1 MHTYYLLSIMEPQNI
16 ENIQLSAS
24 VLSYI
29 EKDPQTGVYTR
40 SAFMHYAT
48 QQMVDHPDT
57 EYVIIATDIADFKRI
72 IEVYGDKVSVE
83 IVADNAAMLQEIMPE
98 GSIIGRYGYDQF
110 VCLAE
115 RLKCREK
122 RDEIDERFQNSM
134 QCNGVSYTLKAGV
147 CVCQGQQHNINL
159 YVEYAIAALSTI
171 KHQYGHNV
179 SVVDDALL
187 NQLHR
192 RSVIEENMEA
202 ALRNEQFQVYYQPK
216 HDVRTGKLVGAEAL
230 IRWIHPTLGFMSPG
244 EFIPVFE
251 QSGFIGEADAFVWG
265 KTCQNQ
271 RRWMDM
277 GLPVVPISVNS
288 SRIEFTRDTTYFDRR
303 MELAKRWGVPAE
315 LMHIEMTETMFGDR
329 MDDVVAILQKCRD
342 YGFGIELDDFGI
354 GYSSLHTLVD
364 LPLDIVKLDM
374 SFVRQID
381 DPKKARL
388 MRGCV
393 NLIKSMNLKIVAEG
407 VETQHQEERI
417 REMDIDVVQGYY
429 YSRPLPAKDFE
440 EYMKKTQVLTVLEM
454 QARDKVKQISG
465 NVFAYQDNIQKLFAR
480 VLGGVLNMWKGVFII
495 DVRTGLSEELCG
507 DSYFR
512 ERVTESVDSYEIM
525 KVYTETSL
533 RPEQRQPYLDFFDFK
548 TMEERFEK
556 QTRLILDLEDL
567 HSGWMRSTIVP
578 AAYDENGRLSHIML
592 AVEKIEGKN

>member
-1 MHTYYLLSIMEPQNI
+1 METQNI
-16 ENIQLSAS
+16 ENNQLSSS

-48 QQMVDHPDT
+48 QRMVENPDT
-57 EYVIIATDIADFKRI
+57 EYVIVATDIADFKRI
-72 IEVYGDKVSVE
+72 IEVYGEKVSVE
-83 IVADNAAMLQEIMPE
+83 IVAGNAAMLQEIMPE
-98 GSIIGRYGYDQF
+98 GTIIGRYGYDQF
-110 VCLAE
+110 VCLAD
-115 RLKCREK
+115 RLKCREMK
-122 RDEIDERFQNSM
+122 AEMDACFQKSM
-134 QCNGVSYTLKAGV
+134 QCNGISYSLKAGV
-147 CVCQGQQHNINL
+147 CACQGQQYNTNL

-171 KHQYGHNV
+171 KHQYGRNLA
-179 SVVDDALL
+179 VVDDALL

-202 ALRNEQFQVYYQPK
+202 ALREEQFQVYYQPK
-216 HDVRTGKLVGAEAL
+216 HDVKTGKMVGAEAL

-251 QSGFIGEADAFVWG
+251 QSGFIGEVDAFVWG
-265 KTCQNQ
+265 KTCQYQ

-407 VETQHQEERI
+407 VETQHQEDRI
-417 REMDIDVVQGYY
+417 HEMAIDVVQGYY

-440 EYMKKTQVLTVLEM
+440 EYMKKTQVLTVVEM
-454 QARDKVKQISG
+454 QARDSIKQISG
-465 NVFAYQDNIQKLFAR
+465 NVFAYQDNIQKLFGR
-480 VLGGVLNMWKGVFII
+480 VLGGVLNMWKAVFII

-512 ERVTESVDSYEIM
+512 DRVTESVDSYEIM
-525 KVYTETSL
+525 KVYTETAL
-533 RPEQRQPYLDFFDFK
+533 RPEQRQLYLDFFDFK

-556 QTRLILDLEDL
+556 QTRLMLDLEDL

-592 AVEKIEGKN
+592 AVEKI